1 MSPLNKKLLRNIH
14 ELKVQLLA
22 IVLVMAA
29 GISFFIILFGVIDS
43 LHLTKSTYYERYQFA
58 NVFASLKRAPNSVRN
73 RIETIEGVSAVET
86 RVVFGVTLQMP
97 NMNEPASG
105 KVISYDENQLLNNLY
120 LHAGRWL
127 FPDEED
133 AVLVDKKFF
142 ESHNLNL
149 GDSVLVIMNA
159 HQRQLKIVGVVLS
172 PEYVY
177 AIAPGSLMPD
187 SKRFGIFWM
196 NSRPLEAAINMRG
209 AFNDLSVKVDKSA
222 NIDSIKSEIDLVL
235 KPYGG
240 LISYGRDQQLSN
252 FFIENEI
259 TQLRS
264 MAFTAP
270 FVFLTVAAFLINIV
284 LSRLISTQRT
294 QIGMLKALGY
304 NNFEITGHFLKL
316 VLVIASAGTLIGL
329 LLGFWMGRGAIKMY
343 AEFFQFPILKYSFS
357 PTIISSAILI
367 CTLAAVSG
375 AVFAIRKSVKL
386 PPAEAMRPE
395 SPAVYKQGWLEK
407 LGIYRFLS
415 LPEKIILRQ
424 IERRPIRAFLSSFG
438 LSLATALLIFGF
450 FMYDTMQYMLDVQ
463 YGESQREDV
472 NIAFVDSRSE
482 NALEELKLLPGVL
495 SVEPLRNV
503 SVEFKN
509 QNYKKTGSITGLVP
523 NPELRRIINAE
534 IQAVSPP
541 ETGLVMNEKLAKIL
555 HIKPGDLITVDVLQ
569 DKRQVKTIPV
579 VATTSEFIG
588 LSAFMNIDS
597 LNKMLDDPPLISG
610 ASLRVDENH
619 SAILYEKIKEIPVIA
634 GLNIISVV
642 REIFEELM
650 AENLL
655 QTVTIIILFSCFI
668 SFGVIYNTARITL
681 SERGKELSTLRI
693 LGFTKKETAYVLFG
707 ELGLIALI
715 SFPLGI
721 VLGDFLSRSMV
732 ESLETELFR
741 IPYYVNSS
749 TFAFSVLIVMLSTV
763 FSLYLVWKKLKTID
777 LAKAQKAID

>member
-1 MSPLNKKLLRNIH
+1 
-14 ELKVQLLA
+14 
-22 IVLVMAA
+22 
-29 GISFFIILFGVIDS
+29 
-43 LHLTKSTYYERYQFA
+43 
-58 NVFASLKRAPNSVRN
+58 
-73 RIETIEGVSAVET
+73 
-86 RVVFGVTLQMP
+86 
-97 NMNEPASG
+97 
-105 KVISYDENQLLNNLY
+105 
-120 LHAGRWL
+120 
-127 FPDEED
+127 
-133 AVLVDKKFF
+133 
-142 ESHNLNL
+142 
-149 GDSVLVIMNA
+149 
-159 HQRQLKIVGVVLS
+159 
-172 PEYVY
+172 
-177 AIAPGSLMPD
+177 
-187 SKRFGIFWM
+187 
-196 NSRPLEAAINMRG
+196 
-209 AFNDLSVKVDKSA
+209 
-222 NIDSIKSEIDLVL
+222 
-235 KPYGG
+235 
-240 LISYGRDQQLSN
+240 
-252 FFIENEI
+252 
-259 TQLRS
+259 
-264 MAFTAP
+264 
-270 FVFLTVAAFLINIV
+270 
-284 LSRLISTQRT
+284 
-294 QIGMLKALGY
+294 
-304 NNFEITGHFLKL
+304 
-316 VLVIASAGTLIGL
+316 
-329 LLGFWMGRGAIKMY
+329 MY

-357 PTIISSAILI
+357 PIIISSAILI

-395 SPAVYKQGWLEK
+395 SPTVYKQGWLEK
-407 LGIYRFLS
+407 IGIYRFLS

-472 NIAFVDSRSE
+472 NIAFVDSRSV

-509 QNYKKTGSITGLVP
+509 QNYKKTGSITGLVA

-534 IQAVSPP
+534 IQAVPPP

-569 DKRQVKTIPV
+569 DRRQVKTIPV

-619 SAILYEKIKEIPVIA
+619 SAVLYEKIKEIPVIA

-707 ELGLIALI
+707 ELSLIALV

>member
-1 MSPLNKKLLRNIH
+1 
-14 ELKVQLLA
+14 
-22 IVLVMAA
+22 
-29 GISFFIILFGVIDS
+29 
-43 LHLTKSTYYERYQFA
+43 
-58 NVFASLKRAPNSVRN
+58 
-73 RIETIEGVSAVET
+73 
-86 RVVFGVTLQMP
+86 
-97 NMNEPASG
+97 
-105 KVISYDENQLLNNLY
+105 
-120 LHAGRWL
+120 
-127 FPDEED
+127 
-133 AVLVDKKFF
+133 
-142 ESHNLNL
+142 
-149 GDSVLVIMNA
+149 
-159 HQRQLKIVGVVLS
+159 
-172 PEYVY
+172 
-177 AIAPGSLMPD
+177 
-187 SKRFGIFWM
+187 
-196 NSRPLEAAINMRG
+196 
-209 AFNDLSVKVDKSA
+209 
-222 NIDSIKSEIDLVL
+222 
-235 KPYGG
+235 
-240 LISYGRDQQLSN
+240 
-252 FFIENEI
+252 
-259 TQLRS
+259 
-264 MAFTAP
+264 
-270 FVFLTVAAFLINIV
+270 
-284 LSRLISTQRT
+284 
-294 QIGMLKALGY
+294 
-304 NNFEITGHFLKL
+304 
-316 VLVIASAGTLIGL
+316 
-329 LLGFWMGRGAIKMY
+329 
-343 AEFFQFPILKYSFS
+343 
-357 PTIISSAILI
+357 
-367 CTLAAVSG
+367 
-375 AVFAIRKSVKL
+375 
-386 PPAEAMRPE
+386 
-395 SPAVYKQGWLEK
+395 
-407 LGIYRFLS
+407 
-415 LPEKIILRQ
+415 
-424 IERRPIRAFLSSFG
+424 
-438 LSLATALLIFGF
+438 
-450 FMYDTMQYMLDVQ
+450 YMLDVQ

-472 NIAFVDSRSE
+472 NIAFVDSRSV

-509 QNYKKTGSITGLVP
+509 QNYKKTGSITGLVA

-534 IQAVSPP
+534 IQAVPPP

-569 DKRQVKTIPV
+569 DRRQVKTIPV

-619 SAILYEKIKEIPVIA
+619 SAVLYEKIKEIPVIA

-707 ELGLIALI
+707 ELSLIALV